1 MQTEKKRWYCI
12 MKIVILGGFLGSGKT
27 SVLLQF
33 ARYLTNTC
41 KSEKEHKVVIL
52 ENEISDQ
59 GIDNQ
64 VLQNENLTVQNV
76 FSGCICCTNSG
87 YLVGAVKEIQ
97 KTFEPEWL
105 LIEATGLAYPG
116 SISDIIFQH
125 LNLKSSVLVLVDAKR
140 WKRVKLALPD
150 FAQSQVSDAKV
161 VLINKI
167 DLVAEE
173 KLHLV
178 EKDIEEINGDS
189 YNYKICAIQPQN
201 DSLWKQIIDIF
212 EQDYI

>member
-1 MQTEKKRWYCI
+1 
-12 MKIVILGGFLGSGKT
+12 MKTVIFGGFLGSGKT

-64 VLQNENLTVQNV
+64 VFQNENLTVQNV

-97 KTFEPEWL
+97 NTYEPEWL
-105 LIEATGLAYPG
+105 LIEATGMAFPG
-116 SISDIIFQH
+116 SISDIISQY
-125 LNLKSSVLVLVDAKR
+125 LNLKSSILVLVDAKR
-140 WKRVKLALPD
+140 WNRVKLAMPV
-150 FAQSQVSDAKV
+150 FAKSQVSDAKV
-161 VLINKI
+161 ILINKI
-167 DLVAEE
+167 DLVTEE
-173 KLHLV
+173 NLHLI
-178 EKDIEEINGDS
+178 EKDIEEINADS
-189 YNYKICAIQPQN
+189 WNFKICAIQPQN

-212 EQDYI
+212 DQENI

>member
-1 MQTEKKRWYCI
+1 
-12 MKIVILGGFLGSGKT
+12 MKTVIFGGFLGSGKT

-64 VLQNENLTVQNV
+64 VFQNENLTVQNV

-97 KTFEPEWL
+97 NTYEPEWL
-105 LIEATGLAYPG
+105 LIEATGMAFPG
-116 SISDIIFQH
+116 SISDIISQY
-125 LNLKSSVLVLVDAKR
+125 LNLKSSILVLVDAKR
-140 WKRVKLALPD
+140 WNRVKLAMPV
-150 FAQSQVSDAKV
+150 FAKSQVSDAKV
-161 VLINKI
+161 ILINKI
-167 DLVAEE
+167 DLVTEE
-173 KLHLV
+173 NLHLI
-178 EKDIEEINGDS
+178 EKDIEETNADS
-189 YNYKICAIQPQN
+189 WNFKICAIQPQN

-212 EQDYI
+212 DQENI